1 MTPRVTALLVA
12 NAGMFL
18 LQMLFDPVFSRYLAF
33 YPPEVLIHP
42 WTPFTYMFLHGGFMH
57 ILFNMWALYLFGPR
71 VEERLGGSRFLGLY
85 FASGMVGAIL
95 SFITPQAAVIGA
107 SGAVFGVFFAFAKFW
122 PRAQIFIWGV
132 LPVEA
137 RTLVIVATVL
147 SLWFGYRGGGGVAHF
162 AHLGGYLG
170 AWLFL
175 RFAERT
181 SAAAAFKAK
190 AAVVQ
195 PKRVDQ
201 QDVARWRR
209 IQGANLHP
217 VNREELDRIL
227 DKISSTGLDSLT
239 TPERAVLE
247 RFSQTH

>member
-1 MTPRVTALLVA
+1 
-12 NAGMFL
+12 
-18 LQMLFDPVFSRYLAF
+18 
-33 YPPEVLIHP
+33 
-42 WTPFTYMFLHGGFMH
+42 
-57 ILFNMWALYLFGPR
+57 
-71 VEERLGGSRFLGLY
+71 
-85 FASGMVGAIL
+85 MVGAIL

-239 TPERAVLE
+239 TPERAFLE